1 MLVNEI
7 FMLANIGA
15 FKLIKLLISNWSK
28 GLAAKIKEL
37 LLINRLL
44 IYFSKQ
50 VWFIFTYDYI
60 KSY

>member
-44 IYFSKQ
+44 IYFSK
-50 VWFIFTYDYI
+50 
-60 KSY
+60 